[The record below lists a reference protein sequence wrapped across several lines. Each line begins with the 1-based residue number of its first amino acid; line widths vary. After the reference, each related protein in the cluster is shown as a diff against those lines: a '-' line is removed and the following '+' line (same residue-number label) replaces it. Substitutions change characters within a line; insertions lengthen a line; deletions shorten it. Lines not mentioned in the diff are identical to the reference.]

1 MQMKLLIIV
10 AAAAMPCAAHATEF
24 AKKGSNALVGDVKF
38 GYASNAHGGGDAE
51 TTTDLEFAVTPT
63 FFRFVVDGLAIG
75 AGIGA
80 AVTNE
85 QTGDT
90 NTSASAGVV
99 GGGVAYFHR
108 LGNEVPVFGVVNLA
122 GEYAFIGSVERSSS
136 NEKKPAYWGDVSMY
150 GVSLGFGVTYAGVG
164 EWGPLVSMGIEVYH
178 RQTEIDLAQTFKLPN
193 VTTTGA
199 ALSTG
204 IGVFF

>member
-1 MQMKLLIIV
+1 MKQLIIV
-10 AAAAMPCAAHATEF
+10 AVAVMPCTVHAAEF
-24 AKKGSNALVGDVKF
+24 AKKGSNALVGDVTF
-38 GYASNAHGGGDAE
+38 DYASKAHGGGDSE
-51 TTTDLEFAVTPT
+51 TTTALEFVAMPT

-80 AVTNE
+80 AVSNE
-85 QTGDT
+85 QTGET
-90 NTSASAGVV
+90 NTSASAGTV
-99 GGGVAYFHR
+99 GGGIAYFHR

-136 NEKKPAYWGDVSMY
+136 DEKKPAYWGDFSSY
-150 GVSLGFGVTYAGVG
+150 GVSLGLGVTYAGVG
-164 EWGPLVSMGIEVYH
+164 EWGPLVSMGIRAYH
-178 RQTEIDLAQTFKLPN
+178 RQTEIDLAQTFKLPS
-193 VTTTGA
+193 VTTTGV